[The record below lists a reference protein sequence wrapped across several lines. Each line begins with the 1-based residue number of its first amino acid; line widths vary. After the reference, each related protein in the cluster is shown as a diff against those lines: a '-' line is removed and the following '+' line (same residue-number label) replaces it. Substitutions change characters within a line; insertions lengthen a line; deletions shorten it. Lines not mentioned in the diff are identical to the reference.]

1 MCFPTN
7 AAFRG
12 SVEVYAVICIVFSYR
27 CGFRGSVEVY
37 AVICIVFSYRCG
49 VSWVSGGV
57 CCNMYCVFLQ
67 MRRFVGQWS
76 AGLRIRLNPSL
87 QSEQIGIIKPGGIM
101 CFVDEVTII
110 TLNRYSARINLDVR
124 F

>member
-1 MCFPTN
+1 MCFPPDV
-7 AAFRG
+7 AFH
-12 SVEVYAVICIVFSYR
+12 
-27 CGFRGSVEVY
+27 GSVEVY

-76 AGLRIRLNPSL
+76 GLWLW
-87 QSEQIGIIKPGGIM
+87 
-101 CFVDEVTII
+101 
-110 TLNRYSARINLDVR
+110 
-124 F
+124 